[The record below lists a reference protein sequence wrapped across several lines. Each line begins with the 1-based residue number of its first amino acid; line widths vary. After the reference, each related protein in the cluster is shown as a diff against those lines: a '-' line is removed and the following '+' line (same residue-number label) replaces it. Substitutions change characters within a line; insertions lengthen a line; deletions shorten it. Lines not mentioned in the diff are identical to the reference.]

1 MADTTT
7 TGTRAMVTRATA
19 MVDSKATADMEATA
33 TTTTPLDTMAMGVA
47 TTTVSDNHPKKRK
60 CEKLCWSLSYGR
72 HSVFFFLVL
81 QTRAMQA
88 MGKLQDVEATR
99 VATSHTDHM

>member
-1 MADTTT
+1 MDTTT
-7 TGTRAMVTRATA
+7 TGTKATVTRATA
-19 MVDSKATADMEATA
+19 MGDSKATADTEATA

-47 TTTVSDNHPKKRK
+47 TTTVSDNHPKHK